1 MSAEFAIVTVI
12 TRMYGLPTYENA
24 RINPSVSVK
33 NYRPSKVCETV
44 VCMVI
49 NGLFWLTCAAGAPEG
64 EKIKNYRRRRLTVI

>member
-1 MSAEFAIVTVI
+1 MSVEFAIVTVI

-44 VCMVI
+44 VYMVI
-49 NGLFWLTCAAGAPEG
+49 NGLLWLTCAAGAPEG